1 MALPHV
7 KHVFRCTVLK
17 LVHIWWFTLS
27 KGLLT
32 CYFQI
37 CILRKMCEGIALC
50 MTSQSWAILSV
61 RTLGVDTGQQD
72 LKREWKWERKRW
84 KERKQKDPVLLM
96 LAFLLASGIRVGKG
110 RAFSPVR
117 VTERWLSTFS
127 LTPALCACV
136 WQGRLSKDQRCGNTL
151 LSRNQSLEEEYERAK
166 AAVEVSQKS
175 PLNISVSIKNLM
187 GRLFLL
193 TNSTHHYSDMFYL
206 V

>member
-27 KGLLT
+27 KGLLP

-37 CILRKMCEGIALC
+37 CILRKMCEGSTLC

-61 RTLGVDTGQQD
+61 RTLSVDTGQQD
-72 LKREWKWERKRW
+72 LKREWKWERKW
-84 KERKQKDPVLLM
+84 GKEKKQEDPVLLM
-96 LAFLLASGIRVGKG
+96 LAFLLASGIGVGKG

-117 VTERWLSTFS
+117 VTERWLSMFS

-136 WQGRLSKDQRCGNTL
+136 WQGRLSKDQRCGSTL
-151 LSRNQSLEEEYERAK
+151 LSRNHSLEEEYERAK

-175 PLNISVSIKNLM
+175 PLKNICKHQKLNGQAFSS
-187 GRLFLL
+187 
-193 TNSTHHYSDMFYL
+193 H
-206 V
+206 